1 MTTPPVPT
9 LAPVFDVRVTLEA
22 PLEFGATSAGG
33 RRIIPITGGEI
44 TGALEAEI
52 LPGGADWQRVRADGS
67 LEIDGRYTAR
77 TREGEL
83 VYLSVRG
90 LRTGPAEVLAALGHG
105 EDVDPGNYYFR
116 TSVTFEAST
125 PRLAWLQDALFIA
138 SCIREA
144 RAVRYTAYRVS

>member
-1 MTTPPVPT
+1 MSAPP
-9 LAPVFDVRVTLEA
+9 R
-22 PLEFGATSAGG
+22 S
-33 RRIIPITGGEI
+33 TGGEI
-44 TGALEAEI
+44 TGGLEAEI
-52 LPGGADWQRVRADGS
+52 LPGGADWQRVRADGG

-90 LRTGPAEVLAALGHG
+90 LRTGPAEVLAALGRG
-105 EDVDPGNYYFR
+105 EDIDPGDYYFR

-125 PRLAWLQDALFIA
+125 PRLAWLQESLFIA

-144 RAVRYTAYRVS
+144 RTVRYTAYRVS